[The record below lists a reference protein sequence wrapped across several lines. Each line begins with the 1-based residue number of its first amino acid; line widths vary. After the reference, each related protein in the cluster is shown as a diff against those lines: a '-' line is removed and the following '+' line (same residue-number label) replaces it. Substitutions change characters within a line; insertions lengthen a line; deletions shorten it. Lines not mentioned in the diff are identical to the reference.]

1 MVKLAMTPRV
11 GAGTPVDALLFET
24 RLNGE
29 ARSNFEAKKRMRTHA
44 EKNRI
49 ADGHWDAAAQVLQNG
64 IAPLACAAAYG
75 ALDSCFSSTRSASAK
90 TARACS

>member
-11 GAGTPVDALLFET
+11 GAGTPVDALLFEA

-29 ARSNFEAKKRMRTHA
+29 ARSNFEAKKRMRTDA
-44 EKNRI
+44 EKNWI
-49 ADGHWDAAAQVLQNG
+49 AGRHLDAAALVLHNE
-64 IAPLACAAAYG
+64 IAPLECATVYG
-75 ALDSCFSSTRSASAK
+75 AFDSGFSSTRSASAK